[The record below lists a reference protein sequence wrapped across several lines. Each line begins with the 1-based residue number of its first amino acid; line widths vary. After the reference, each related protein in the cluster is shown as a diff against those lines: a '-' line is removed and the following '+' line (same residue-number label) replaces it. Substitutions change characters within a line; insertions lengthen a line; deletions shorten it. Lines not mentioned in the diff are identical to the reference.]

1 MVADRRVCRSARDL
15 RTRAGSNGVAVAE
28 IPQTYS
34 GKGIAPPERGHHF
47 LHIDDFSKDELW
59 AMLQSGLQCKEEL
72 RSGSGSFKPFAGKT
86 MAMIFTKPSM
96 RTRISFETV
105 CHSASV

>member
-1 MVADRRVCRSARDL
+1 M
-15 RTRAGSNGVAVAE
+15 RAASNGTAAIAE
-28 IPQTYS
+28 KLQTFTGTGIS
-34 GKGIAPPERGHHF
+34 GPDTGHHF

-59 AMLQSGLQCKEEL
+59 AMLQTAVKVKKQLKSGDSSYQ
-72 RSGSGSFKPFAGKT
+72 PFAGKT

-105 CHSASV
+105 RDC